1 MISYLRSKQMK
12 TVVNGMD
19 KQRVLIVDDEEVN
32 RAILMEMFKEVP
44 EEYTLVE
51 AENGL
56 DAVRKIE
63 ENDNIVLIL
72 LDVVMPMMDGFKVL
86 EYMQGH
92 DLLDEIPVILI
103 TGETIMD
110 SEDRA
115 YSFGV
120 ADVIHKPFY
129 PHIVKRRSRN
139 IIELYQNKRNME
151 IRLKEQEKAI
161 REQER
166 EIRETNEF
174 MIDALSSVVESRSA
188 ETGGHTKRIKYYTKI
203 MLQCLKDHFPQYGLT
218 SAQVDAIARASV
230 LHDIGKIGIPDAILL
245 KPGRLT
251 AEEFE
256 TMKSHTIIGCDIL
269 EKFYRDQTTE
279 FYRYCYDICRYHHER
294 WDGRGYPD
302 HLAGDEIPVSAQIVA
317 VADVYDALVSPRV
330 YKSSFTNIKAFDMIM
345 NGECGQ
351 FSPDI
356 LKCFELAKEDFFNI
370 MEVIG
375 IVDFS

>member
-1 MISYLRSKQMK
+1 MK
-12 TVVNGMD
+12 TMVNGMD
-19 KQRVLIVDDEEVN
+19 KQQVLIVDDEEVN
-32 RAILMEMFKEVP
+32 RAILTEMFREVP
-44 EEYTLVE
+44 EEYTLIE

-56 DAVRKIE
+56 DAVHQLE

-72 LDVVMPMMDGFKVL
+72 LDVVMPVMDGFKVL
-86 EYMQGH
+86 EYMREH

-110 SEDRA
+110 SEDKA

-129 PHIVKRRSRN
+129 PHIVMRRSRN

-203 MLQCLKDHFPQYGLT
+203 MLQCLMDYFPQYGLT

-279 FYRYCYDICRYHHER
+279 FYRYCYNICRYHHER

-302 HLAGDEIPVSAQIVA
+302 HLAGDEIPVCAQIVA

-330 YKSSFTNIKAFDMIM
+330 YKSSYTNIKAFDMIM